1 MKATWRHDDVAV
13 AVFVF
18 VAVSVTVAVVVVKGL
33 TIHEITPIEFN

>member
-18 VAVSVTVAVVVVKGL
+18 VAVAVTVAVVVVKGL
-33 TIHEITPIEFN
+33 TIHEITPIESN

>member
-18 VAVSVTVAVVVVKGL
+18 VAVAVTVAVVVVKGL
-33 TIHEITPIEFN
+33 TIHEITPIESD

>member
-18 VAVSVTVAVVVVKGL
+18 VAVAVTVAVVVVKGL